1 MFPELRLRRRPRYG
15 PFSLDETDSP
25 PPLLNPPLPPARP
38 IRPLPTTES
47 IAREPVALPPASAVN
62 VGAPPL
68 TTADHQGRPRVMSD
82 IPRDDRLDAERQLM
96 TNLRN
101 YEPRKRSRLRL
112 IGMSALRGLAAGPGG
127 ALSGAL
133 WGTAASLIDP
143 TIEDK
148 RWQAEQIAQSQ
159 QRQQELMGEQRY
171 GLQDELLRS
180 QVEENRAQAEQRRN
194 PRPRLIESVLPDGT
208 QVLVPE
214 QQGVVTGRPRPVAPR
229 IGVDVPGVGQIE
241 TTPEAALGYYG
252 QVGARADAQKERE
265 SVYRR
270 EETGRQ
276 SQRQAFIDEA
286 KTLRGQAEAADANAK
301 DLDQHIRNLEAGMAT
316 MPEGSVSAVEKDAQ
330 GNSITRTYPSG
341 RAPFQKQIDDLKQ
354 QQQQLRQKAID
365 WRTQAASSEAKGKAI
380 PEGVVSS
387 APPPPSGV
395 TEASVRAEA
404 RRRGQDEN
412 TAVQRARGFGWIR

>member
-1 MFPELRLRRRPRYG
+1 MYSEPRLRRRFRPLS
-15 PFSLDETDSP
+15 PDETDSP
-25 PPLLNPPLPPARP
+25 PPPLNPLLPPARP
-38 IRPLPTTES
+38 IRPLPTTEP
-47 IAREPVALPPASAVN
+47 IARESLALPPALPVN
-62 VGAPPL
+62 VGVPPL
-68 TTADHQGRPRVMSD
+68 TNTDRRGRPRVMSD

-96 TNLRN
+96 TDLRN

-112 IGMSALRGLAAGPGG
+112 IGMSALRGLTAGPGG

-159 QRQQELMGEQRY
+159 QRQQELLGEQRY
-171 GLQDELLRS
+171 DLQDELLRS

-194 PRPRLIESVLPDGT
+194 PRPRLVESVLPDGT

-252 QVGARADAQKERE
+252 QVGARQDAATERE
-265 SVYRR
+265 SVRR
-270 EETGRQ
+270 QEGVARQ
-276 SQRQAFIDEA
+276 SQRQSLLDEA
-286 KTLRGQAEAADANAK
+286 KTLRGQADSAEANAK
-301 DLDQHIRNLEAGMAT
+301 ALDEHIRNLETGMAT

-341 RAPFQKQIDDLKQ
+341 RAPFQKQIEDLKQ

-365 WRTQAASSEAKGKAI
+365 WRTQAASSQAKGEAI
-380 PEGVVSS
+380 PD
-387 APPPPSGV
+387 APAEDPL
-395 TEASVRAEA
+395 VRKFANEFFQGDYRAAQAEI
-404 RRRGQDEN
+404 
-412 TAVQRARGFGWIR
+412 QRQRSRP